1 MAPAPSPEQLAAV
14 EARLRAILIPYE
26 DRLETASIYN
36 IPTLRRAGAK
46 AHDWFAFVKPATK
59 HVGFYLLPV
68 YSFPELREGLSPA
81 LARRLTGKSTFTF
94 TTLDEALATELEE
107 LVARAYVAYMGDGA
121 RSAGEG
127 PAAAS

>member
-14 EARLRAILIPYE
+14 EARLRAILAPYQ

-46 AHDWFAFVKPATK
+46 AHDWFAFVKPAAK

-68 YSFPELREGLSPA
+68 YHHPELLAGMSPA

-94 TTLDEALATELEE
+94 TTADEDVLAELEV
-107 LVARAYVAYMGDGA
+107 LVARAFAAYMAEVAPG
-121 RSAGEG
+121 S
-127 PAAAS
+127 